1 MGDLLIAGRPFIF
14 STLPKAAYHHG
25 SAVYIINNLVVGY
38 HPLQWS
44 GISSILQE
52 WHIIRVS
59 GIYSFRCKAPLCFAL
74 RALLGFS
81 ERTEEQSAL
90 ARLCKH
96 RLCCWIILLSAQHP
110 RVGCVA
116 PLLGMT
122 ERAEEQSALARLCKH
137 RLSSLDYHPFQRN
150 GISSFRKECI
160 SSTVGG
166 ISSASPKRYIIN
178 NPVVVY
184 YPPSVTARL

>member
-1 MGDLLIAGRPFIF
+1 MR
-14 STLPKAAYHHG
+14 KHC
-25 SAVYIINNLVVGY
+25 
-38 HPLQWS
+38 
-44 GISSILQE
+44 ISSISQKL
-52 WHIIRVS
+52 HIIRSKS

-90 ARLCKH
+90 APLCKH

-116 PLLGMT
+116 PLLGHT
-122 ERAEEQSALARLCKH
+122 ERAEEQSALAPLCKH

-150 GISSFRKECI
+150 GISSRLCRVYHQQHSCCI
-160 SSTVGG
+160 LP
-166 ISSASPKRYIIN
+166 AKRYR
-178 NPVVVY
+178 
-184 YPPSVTARL
+184 TAVAREAKAQPFTAGAMLLGIKKH